1 MGQSQSQALPI
12 FQCHPSY
19 CFLRDIWCITYK
31 KGDFLQFLGYHYN
44 GSLGTRQP
52 CLQESTGRHNLRSL
66 PRQLHA
72 SAGPDG
78 DEKSHSRVPCVPLAH
93 SCFPVTAP
101 CSPVLVFGLP
111 CSREVITMAVFAR
124 QQAERDMEQGG
135 RARPPYE
142 P

>member
-1 MGQSQSQALPI
+1 MS
-12 FQCHPSY
+12 
-19 CFLRDIWCITYK
+19 DIWCIPYK
-31 KGDFLQFLGYHYN
+31 KGDLLPFLEYNRGYSAC

-78 DEKSHSRVPCVPLAH
+78 DEESHSRVPRVPLAH

-124 QQAERDMEQGG
+124 Q
-135 RARPPYE
+135 P
-142 P
+142 